1 MTGRRQAFTDGPL
14 NIQTENHKGI
24 PMIQGS
30 YEFSARIISKTTIG
44 IIWDKWYRFFMPTSR
59 MSSPE
64 RSDLQKKCDQLLHTI
79 SATSTI
85 GNDDVLLN
93 VEKVIKK
100 AKVQELIDSG
110 VHKYAITQL
119 KGGGYQTHV
128 KDNDGK
134 RHIIHGRSEEAF
146 YCRLYKFYFGDKAR
160 LTMCDLFEEWIQRET
175 KTNLSPRTIKKYR
188 ENYEKYL
195 EGTVLDTT
203 PIAKVTP
210 EMVTEFFNGLIGDLK
225 LTDKQYGNIIV
236 IPNKLFSYATFK
248 MITPQ
253 NPMTDAMINRRAL
266 VHTSVA
272 KTSDRVYYEEE
283 RKMFIDALMELIDEK
298 PDLSDYYAILILW
311 VLALRIGELTALKW
325 SDIDYSA
332 KQIHI
337 QRMESRDANN
347 KPDILDHCKGNSP
360 TAERILDISDYEL
373 GLFAQ
378 ICELNERYGFDS
390 EFVFVGYNYK
400 TGRVG
405 RRTNKNIDSSIR
417 RVCKRAGIPE
427 KSAHD
432 IRRTVASMLFSK
444 GESLE
449 SIRMFLG
456 HSNIRTTMEY
466 IVDYSGAEDRSNRFH
481 AILAND
487 LPMKS
492 NSKDDSKK
500 DKVVRFKTKA
510 S

>member
-1 MTGRRQAFTDGPL
+1 MC
-14 NIQTENHKGI
+14 
-24 PMIQGS
+24 
-30 YEFSARIISKTTIG
+30 TTKPD
-44 IIWDKWYRFFMPTSR
+44 W
-59 MSSPE
+59 
-64 RSDLQKKCDQLLHTI
+64 SDFQKQYDQLLHVI
-79 SATSTI
+79 NASSTI

-93 VEKVIKK
+93 CEKMLKRV
-100 AKVQELIDSG
+100 KVQELINSG
-110 VHKYAITQL
+110 IHKYAITKL
-119 KGGGYQTHV
+119 KGGGYQTHI

-134 RHIIHGRSEEAF
+134 RRLIHGRSAEAF
-146 YCRLYKFYFGDKAR
+146 YSRLYEFYFGDKDR
-160 LTMCDLFEEWIQRET
+160 MRMCDLFEEWIEKQS

-210 EMVTEFFNGLIGDLK
+210 EMVTEFFDELIGNLK

-248 MITPQ
+248 KITPQ

-266 VHTSVA
+266 KHTSAA

-283 RKMFIDALMELIDEK
+283 RKKFLDALMELIEEE

-325 SDIDYSA
+325 SDIDYAA
-332 KQIHI
+332 KEIHI
-337 QRMESRDANN
+337 QRMESRDDNN
-347 KPDILDHCKGNSP
+347 KPNILDHCKGNSP

-373 GLFAQ
+373 GLFAK
-378 ICELNERYGFDS
+378 IRELNERYGFES
-390 EFVFVGYNYK
+390 EFVFMGYNYK
-400 TGRVG
+400 TGRIA
-405 RRTNKNIDSSIR
+405 RRTNKNMDSSIR

-432 IRRTVASMLFSK
+432 IRRTVASMLFAK

-449 SIRMFLG
+449 SIRKFLG
-456 HSNIRTTMEY
+456 HSDIRTTMDY
-466 IVDYSGAEDRSNRFH
+466 IVDYSGAEVRSNRFH

-492 NSKDDSKK
+492 NPTDGSKK
-500 DKVVRFKTKA
+500 DKVVRFKTKV